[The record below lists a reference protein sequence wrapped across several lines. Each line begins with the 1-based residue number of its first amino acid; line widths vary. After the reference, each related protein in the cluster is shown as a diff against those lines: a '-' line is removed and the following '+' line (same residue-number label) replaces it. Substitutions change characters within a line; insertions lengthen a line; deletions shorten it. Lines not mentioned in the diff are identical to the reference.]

1 MSSRSDF
8 ILTAVSRAIRARP
21 ITPSVAAAWTAARLR
36 QTTEHALSE
45 ATSARRRS
53 HSAADASPGLDGAA
67 GVLGALYSRCNLRTA
82 GETCGCRWCGTRL
95 GSTCA
100 DVRPCE

>member
-1 MSSRSDF
+1 MSSRSALIF
-8 ILTAVSRAIRARP
+8 TAASRAMRARP

-53 HSAADASPGLDGAA
+53 HSAAEESPVLDGVVS
-67 GVLGALYSRCNLRTA
+67 VLDVLYSRCSRRTA
-82 GETCGCRWCGTRL
+82 GETCG
-95 GSTCA
+95 
-100 DVRPCE
+100 